1 MTRESAIGDG
11 GRSHGMFQIN
21 EDYHLERTWIM
32 GREYDPHDVYD
43 AAVLTG
49 MLYRKNLRATKSKA
63 MAVATTTR
71 RAAAGSAPHREYQ
84 NKTAPNTAIL

>member
-49 MLYRKNLRATKSKA
+49 MLIEELHLI
-63 MAVATTTR
+63 
-71 RAAAGSAPHREYQ
+71 AAEY
-84 NKTAPNTAIL
+84 NIILKEV